1 MVAENIPTQDAFAT
15 MLGVEKKRLNNP
27 FNGYTLSV
35 DLAMRIRNT
44 IPGMTRDW
52 LYDGDEGG
60 LPVSLRDR
68 LREAATTLRAATGRG
83 GAEPSVVA
91 QDTQP
96 AGIVTARSADFV
108 RSFIPSPGLYE
119 ETAG

>member
-1 MVAENIPTQDAFAT
+1 MANKDPDGKNSALAQRLRAVMVAENIPTQDAFAT

-68 LREAATTLRAATGRG
+68 LREAATTLRAATGRSK
-83 GAEPSVVA
+83 GA
-91 QDTQP
+91 
-96 AGIVTARSADFV
+96 
-108 RSFIPSPGLYE
+108 
-119 ETAG
+119 